1 MVSLFLGFSFSF
13 IFFVYLNQD
22 RLVISTPAATPIN
35 PSEHAQDPP
44 DGSMDTINPLAHWR
58 RRQRALRELETNPV
72 TLAFGVEQSY
82 LFTQLRTQDT
92 LWAWRIFGATATAF
106 SSISA
111 FGWMRPILTAIGA
124 ASPVLGGCFP
134 ASGNGGTR

>member
-13 IFFVYLNQD
+13 IFFVYVNQD
-22 RLVISTPAATPIN
+22 RLVISPPAATPTN
-35 PSEHAQDPP
+35 PSENVQDVQ
-44 DGSMDTINPLAHWR
+44 DGAADTLNPLAHWR

-92 LWAWRIFGATATAF
+92 LWAWRIFGATATALSSF
-106 SSISA
+106 SA
-111 FGWMRPILTAIGA
+111 LEWVRPILTAVGA

-134 ASGNGGTR
+134 ASGNGGAG